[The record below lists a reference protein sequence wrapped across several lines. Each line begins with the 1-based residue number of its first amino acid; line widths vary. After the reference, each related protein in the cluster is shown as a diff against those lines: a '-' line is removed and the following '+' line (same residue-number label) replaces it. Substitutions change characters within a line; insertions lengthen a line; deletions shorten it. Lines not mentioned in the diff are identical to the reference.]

1 MTSSPLQ
8 RDEASSFKAYPLGVF
23 LWGRMRLREIVVV
36 VLVSM
41 LSASAGVFIT
51 TYISSL
57 MQGSRIVIPIGG
69 GSQPQNLTTI
79 TAPLPNRSVEG
90 LFLQDGVYIGFLY
103 PNKSLSIVRA
113 GIVNISGNNTYNIY
127 IDNFLLRDGDVI
139 IFLDRSNCDFCSS
152 PFFRNNLEEAI
163 ASLSIERIYIVSCHS
178 LAREILCRDRYAFLL
193 ADMFAETFEIPNG
206 SIRIIPAPPEI
217 VVFKGD
223 PQKSPR
229 FSEYVIENI
238 AKNPEF
244 RQKQLWQV
252 IAEFIERSR

>member
-1 MTSSPLQ
+1 
-8 RDEASSFKAYPLGVF
+8 
-23 LWGRMRLREIVVV
+23 MRLREIVVV
-36 VLVSM
+36 MLVSM

-51 TYISSL
+51 TYISNL
-57 MQGSRIVIPIGG
+57 IQDNRIVIPIGG
-69 GSQPQNLTTI
+69 GSPQTQNLTTI
-79 TAPLPNRSVEG
+79 TAPISNRSVEG
-90 LFLQDGVYIGFLY
+90 LFLQDGVYIGFLHL
-103 PNKSLSIVRA
+103 NKSLSIARA

-127 IDNFLLRDGDVI
+127 IDNFLLRDGDI
-139 IFLDRSNCDFCSS
+139 IVFLDRSNCDFCSS
-152 PFFRNNLEEAI
+152 PFFRTNLEEAL
-163 ASLSIERIYIVSCHS
+163 ANLSIERIYIVSCYS
-178 LAREILCRDRYAFLL
+178 LVREILCRDRYAFLL

-244 RQKQLWQV
+244 RQKQLWQA

>member
-1 MTSSPLQ
+1 
-8 RDEASSFKAYPLGVF
+8 
-23 LWGRMRLREIVVV
+23 MRRREFVVV

-57 MQGSRIVIPIGG
+57 IQGNMIVIPIGG

-79 TAPLPNRSVEG
+79 TALISNISMEG
-90 LFLQDGVYIGFLY
+90 LFLQDGVYIGFLH
-103 PNKSLSIVRA
+103 PNKSLSIARA
-113 GIVNISGNNTYNIY
+113 GIVNISRNNTYNIY
-127 IDNFLLRDGDVI
+127 IDSFLLRDGDI
-139 IFLDRSNCDFCSS
+139 IVFLDRSNCDFCSS
-152 PFFRNNLEEAI
+152 PFFRTNLEEAL
-163 ASLSIERIYIVSCHS
+163 ANLSIERIYIVSCHS

-238 AKNPEF
+238 AKNPGF
-244 RQKQLWQV
+244 RQKELWQA